1 MHRPPRG
8 RGHLRCLPGGP
19 HEGKRILVPRA
30 DLEHALDEIT
40 MAYEN
45 AVAAADDGLLDFRPF
60 DSLPEAIE
68 ILRRALAEGVTS

>member
-1 MHRPPRG
+1 
-8 RGHLRCLPGGP
+8 
-19 HEGKRILVPRA
+19 VPRA